1 MSNEKLSNEV
11 QNHTLRKGVV
21 MPSLLAAG
29 KLALAARLVTTANAK
44 NLSQRIEQMEAALDA
59 YDNEILSLSN
69 EVQRSGA
76 WRGWGIKRRDF
87 LVKHKFSKYKTN
99 FPLSLKP
106 QSRQT
111 AVMCR
116 SYSSSSSSV

>member
-1 MSNEKLSNEV
+1 MNTKKLSNEAETPAL
-11 QNHTLRKGVV
+11 NKGAV

-69 EVQRSGA
+69 EA
-76 WRGWGIKRRDF
+76 
-87 LVKHKFSKYKTN
+87 
-99 FPLSLKP
+99 
-106 QSRQT
+106 
-111 AVMCR
+111 
-116 SYSSSSSSV
+116 

>member
-1 MSNEKLSNEV
+1 MNNEKLSNEAKTPAL
-11 QNHTLRKGVV
+11 NKGAV

-69 EVQRSGA
+69 EA
-76 WRGWGIKRRDF
+76 
-87 LVKHKFSKYKTN
+87 
-99 FPLSLKP
+99 
-106 QSRQT
+106 
-111 AVMCR
+111 
-116 SYSSSSSSV
+116 

>member
-1 MSNEKLSNEV
+1 LKIKIKSINLQRDNGIMSNEKISNEA
-11 QNHTLRKGVV
+11 QNPKLRKGDV

-69 EVQRSGA
+69 EA
-76 WRGWGIKRRDF
+76 
-87 LVKHKFSKYKTN
+87 
-99 FPLSLKP
+99 
-106 QSRQT
+106 
-111 AVMCR
+111 
-116 SYSSSSSSV
+116 

>member
-1 MSNEKLSNEV
+1 MNNEKLSNEAP
-11 QNHTLRKGVV
+11 NPPLSKGVV

-69 EVQRSGA
+69 EA
-76 WRGWGIKRRDF
+76 
-87 LVKHKFSKYKTN
+87 
-99 FPLSLKP
+99 
-106 QSRQT
+106 
-111 AVMCR
+111 
-116 SYSSSSSSV
+116 